1 MQNTQGACATSE
13 GLQKEHQSLGR
24 KKGVRLRV
32 ISDQMIHFHSQQ
44 SPPDM
49 SKEHAETE
57 EEQPDKTKKI
67 VSTSRR
73 AKHLVESYIN

>member
-1 MQNTQGACATSE
+1 
-13 GLQKEHQSLGR
+13 
-24 KKGVRLRV
+24 
-32 ISDQMIHFHSQQ
+32 
-44 SPPDM
+44 M

-57 EEQPDKTKKI
+57 EEQPDKTRKI

>member
-1 MQNTQGACATSE
+1 
-13 GLQKEHQSLGR
+13 
-24 KKGVRLRV
+24 
-32 ISDQMIHFHSQQ
+32 
-44 SPPDM
+44 M

-73 AKHLVESYIN
+73 AKYLVESYIN